1 VASENDG
8 LTEER
13 RAELK
18 AEFERRRGF
27 WAPVW
32 DHVLDADPEY
42 FKAYLEFSSVPWE
55 NGVLEPKVREL
66 IYIAVDAAVTH
77 MHPIGT
83 RQHIRNALRHGA
95 TKEEIMEVLELISVL
110 GFHSVGMGLPILQ
123 EELEKAGGEDA

>member
-1 VASENDG
+1 MASDNGG
-8 LTEER
+8 LSPER

-18 AEFERRRGF
+18 AEFEARRGF

-55 NGVLEPKVREL
+55 HGVLEPKVKEL
-66 IYIAVDAAVTH
+66 IYIAVDAAATH
-77 MHPIGT
+77 LHPKGT
-83 RQHIRNALRHGA
+83 RQHIRNALRYGA

-110 GFHSVGMGLPILQ
+110 GFHSVGLGLPILA
-123 EELEKAGGEDA
+123 EELEKAEAENG